1 MKDQLT
7 QKIFAENKANI
18 NSIHSLQK
26 YLILL
31 KIINLKEL
39 SLEDMAKMMA
49 DWILNDFSKILDIK
63 MKELSSLNRK
73 YFNIL
78 L

>member
-1 MKDQLT
+1 MKDQLA